1 MLIMKLFK
9 RTLLKKVL
17 AILLYILRRKM
28 LKGKFVEN
36 CFEREIK
43 NGLDKNDSERKSPDS
58 DKKIR
63 KHLKKETR
71 KMLLLAKSFQLAE
84 ISFTE
89 TYVHIHTKSS
99 SPAKDCTEKTV
110 WLEKD
115 ISRKEYFLR
124 AIA

>member
-1 MLIMKLFK
+1 MMLMLIMKLFK

-36 CFEREIK
+36 GFEREIK

-84 ISFTE
+84 INFFHGNICSY
-89 TYVHIHTKSS
+89 TY
-99 SPAKDCTEKTV
+99 
-110 WLEKD
+110 
-115 ISRKEYFLR
+115 
-124 AIA
+124 

>member
-1 MLIMKLFK
+1 
-9 RTLLKKVL
+9 
-17 AILLYILRRKM
+17 
-28 LKGKFVEN
+28 
-36 CFEREIK
+36 
-43 NGLDKNDSERKSPDS
+43 
-58 DKKIR
+58 
-63 KHLKKETR
+63 
-71 KMLLLAKSFQLAE
+71 MLLLAKSFQLAE

-124 AIA
+124 AIAQVGNCPGNHHIETRYDISGLFFVLGT